1 MDDLDDQV
9 GWMEG
14 FKVGWMAMTA
24 GSEIFARRLT
34 LGAMMARR
42 RELRLTLDGGVG
54 DLAHDG
60 RGEGEGATT
69 DGNREA

>member
-1 MDDLDDQV
+1 MIKWDGGVQS
-9 GWMEG
+9 G
-14 FKVGWMAMTA
+14 MAMTA

-34 LGAMMARR
+34 LGTMMARR

-69 DGNREA
+69 TDGDREA